1 MKKTELQ
8 QTAKFLCQCR
18 PLVMSCSFGE
28 SSYVDDGTATS
39 TSREKDAV
47 RMGDSVFLVYACV
60 ASQCKVQLK
69 GEDSCHCGN
78 RGLVRF
84 SQRFS

>member
-8 QTAKFLCQCR
+8 RTAKFLCQCR

-47 RMGDSVFLVYACV
+47 RMGDSVFLVFSLCM
-60 ASQCKVQLK
+60 
-69 GEDSCHCGN
+69 
-78 RGLVRF
+78 LVWRPSARF
-84 SQRFS
+84 SLRGRIAAIGGIEAL